1 VVLDQAVPTIDGLS
15 APIDVDSF
23 ESSSAV
29 TVIASFAGTEKT
41 FGASPPDLGI
51 AAAPGVLVLSTND
64 SVSLLKKTGTP
75 VRSTSLAAFFDGV
88 KRPTQNVFDPRVLF
102 DTTSNRFFLSATG
115 FDCTSDPCVSDIFL
129 AVSKS
134 AGPKTLDSA
143 DWYFYSFDATLDGA
157 TPTAARA
164 DFPTFGINGPVV
176 VFAFQMLSRD
186 GAFEKE
192 KIRVLNKSKLVRG
205 QAVSWVDFIGM
216 TDPLD
221 GSVSRYFRAAVH
233 LDGSPTFFLVSI
245 GGANTCGSWF
255 GGSITYC
262 CRRPCPP
269 SR

>member
-75 VRSTSLAAFFDGV
+75 VRSTSLAAFFDAV

-115 FDCTSDPCVSDIFL
+115 FDCTSDPCVSDIVL

-192 KIRVLNKSKLVRG
+192 KIRVSRSQTSLVLPSQGTTDSLASKREPGRCARAAAREHLRG
-205 QAVSWVDFIGM
+205 QGRWRQATGQASSSKWG
-216 TDPLD
+216 
-221 GSVSRYFRAAVH
+221 
-233 LDGSPTFFLVSI
+233 
-245 GGANTCGSWF
+245 
-255 GGSITYC
+255 
-262 CRRPCPP
+262 
-269 SR
+269 